1 MASLRHIISI
11 LVIMIWSQASANI
24 LDHLPQESHTLEGY
38 HIDSVKT
45 RMLQVPLHNIEGVWQ
60 FLDNA
65 TTIAIERVNDNASSQ
80 YLHQYIYRIVI
91 LKPQQLSIE
100 PGTIMGYISATAK
113 KDNYEAYIYTDST
126 LEGIL
131 SIPKKFTLTLSDN
144 HLAFNEYKTS
154 VSINLWRWIPY
165 IYRVGVS
172 VTNTRP
178 KGLDGCVRIYPQS
191 TSAPLTPRYL

>member
-1 MASLRHIISI
+1 MASLRYIISI
-11 LVIMIWSQASANI
+11 IAIAIWSQASANI
-24 LDHLPQESHTLEGY
+24 LDQLPQESHTLEGY
-38 HIDSVKT
+38 NIDSVKT
-45 RMLQVPLHNIEGVWQ
+45 RMSQAPLHNIEGVWQ

-65 TTIAIERVNDNASSQ
+65 TTIAIERINDDASSQ
-80 YLHQYIYRIVI
+80 YLHQYVYRIVI
-91 LKPQQLSIE
+91 INPEQLSIE

-113 KDNYEAYIYTDST
+113 KDHYEAYIYTDSS
-126 LEGIL
+126 LEGLL
-131 SIPKKFTLTLSDN
+131 SIPKKFTLNLSDN
-144 HLAFNEYKTS
+144 HLVFNEYKTS

-172 VTNTRP
+172 IKNTRP